1 MAKARKKKP
10 DRTTKRKATTRAKQ
24 RARVL
29 PNDEAWR
36 NLIETALATRRPAPA
51 VSKPA
56 RKK

>member
-1 MAKARKKKP
+1 MTKARKKKP
-10 DRTTKRKATTRAKQ
+10 DRTLKRKATTRAKQ

-36 NLIETALATRRPAPA
+36 NLIETAIATRRPAP
-51 VSKPA
+51 VVRKPA